1 MVVHMTPCK
10 PSQGQKGSNEGSGLS
25 AGITLK
31 WQKLSV
37 EAKKG
42 TKDFPSYISFSMGPA
57 DFRVSRG
64 TCSVAPTQEAVVLEW
79 VVVSCW
85 GNGPLTD

>member
-31 WQKLSV
+31 WRKLSV

-42 TKDFPSYISFSMGPA
+42 TKDFPSYVSFSMGPA
-57 DFRVSRG
+57 DF
-64 TCSVAPTQEAVVLEW
+64 TESVEACVLLLPPRKLW
-79 VVVSCW
+79 F
-85 GNGPLTD
+85 